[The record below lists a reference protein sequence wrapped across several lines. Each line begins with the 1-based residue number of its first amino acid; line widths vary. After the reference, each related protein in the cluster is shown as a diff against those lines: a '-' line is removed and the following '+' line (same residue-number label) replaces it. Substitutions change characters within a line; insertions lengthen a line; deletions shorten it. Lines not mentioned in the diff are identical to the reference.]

1 MGKIK
6 KQEMGK
12 RNRKGK
18 KRTRN
23 KKGKEGKK
31 LIKNGKLNKNKEKM
45 VLPIL
50 LASYFVITCTLTPG
64 KVIALNQML

>member
-1 MGKIK
+1 
-6 KQEMGK
+6 MGK
-12 RNRKGK
+12 RNGKGK

-31 LIKNGKLNKNKEKM
+31 LIKNGKLKKNKEKM